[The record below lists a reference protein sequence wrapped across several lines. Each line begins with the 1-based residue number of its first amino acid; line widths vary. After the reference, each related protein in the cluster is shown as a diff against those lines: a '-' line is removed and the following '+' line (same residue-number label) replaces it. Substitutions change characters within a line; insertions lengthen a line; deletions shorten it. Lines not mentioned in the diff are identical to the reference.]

1 MFCPTQLCGKFFLCP
16 RHLVGVTGSS
26 ACVQQVLCAIVSIE
40 DILGLQ
46 YIHQLVLIDL
56 YLLFSSQFIS
66 NIGAADN
73 RVEEE

>member
-1 MFCPTQLCGKFFLCP
+1 MSQTP
-16 RHLVGVTGSS
+16 RRCLRSS

-46 YIHQLVLIDL
+46 YIHQIIVLIDL